1 VGERWRRIGP
11 ERLDAARALARGG
24 ALLGALE
31 PGGPAVLSWTRLTHE
46 ALVLGR
52 SADDPA
58 IDRAAGAR
66 LGVTVH
72 RRASGGG
79 AVLWNDDLVALDVAL
94 PAGHRLLDH
103 DVVASYR
110 WLGEVVAEAIVALG
124 APARVVGLDAAR
136 GRAPHDT
143 AAAVA
148 CFGSL
153 SPYEVEIEGRK
164 AVGLS
169 QVRRRT
175 GGLLQVGIALRQDPG
190 RLAELL
196 ELDPEQRG
204 AVIDALRTRTTGV
217 AEHAGR
223 VDHDGVVAA
232 VGDALHAR
240 VGGTPRDGVLTPQEA
255 TAEAELARTVHA
267 PLTDGAGPVA
277 ASAGRD

>member
-11 ERLDAARALARGG
+11 ERLDAARALARGV

-31 PGGPAVLSWTRLTHE
+31 PGGAAVLSWTRLTHE
-46 ALVLGR
+46 ALVVGR

-110 WLGEVVAEAIVALG
+110 WLGEVVAEALVRLG
-124 APARVVGLDAAR
+124 APARVVGLDEAR
-136 GRAPHDT
+136 ERAPHDT

-169 QVRRRT
+169 QVRRST
-175 GGLLQVGIALRQDPG
+175 GGLLQVGIALRHDPG

-196 ELDPEQRG
+196 ELDPAERG
-204 AVIDALRTRTTGV
+204 AVIDALLARTTGV
-217 AEHAGR
+217 AEHVAGA
-223 VDHDGVVAA
+223 DPDGVVAA
-232 VGDALHAR
+232 VEDALRTRIGEAR
-240 VGGTPRDGVLTPQEA
+240 GGGLTRPEA
-255 TAEAELARTVHA
+255 AAEAELARTVHG
-267 PLTDGAGPVA
+267 PLTGGAG
-277 ASAGRD
+277 SD